1 MSLYLEASSILL
13 ETSGSLKSRIYHRPS
28 SSPTLKSPPARLY
41 ALIIETLKHQSLLN
55 EVIENSGILGFER
68 KLTHSLA
75 LLLLHDHLLTRN
87 GISTSTGPLKTAILN
102 HKARLQAEF
111 TRARLRRG
119 YGSTA
124 DLLAAVKK
132 ESEAKIPRWVRVNT
146 LRSCL
151 SAVLATLADYSPV
164 ESIAEL
170 SSGKVYYKDPIV
182 ENLLAFPP
190 ATDFT
195 THPLYLSGALILQ
208 DRSSCLPA
216 HLLAPP
222 PGAWVV
228 DATAAPGNKTTH
240 LAALLQGGGGGGG
253 VIAFEKDLRRAEVL
267 KKMVH
272 RAGGDE
278 LITIR
283 GGSDFLKANPKE
295 EPLQLVSHLLLD
307 PSCSGSGIVSRS
319 EYSLIPLSTP
329 ATAPTGKKR
338 KRGGSKPAAPA
349 KSVVINDAEDDEE
362 QEETKS
368 SAATSRLHSLS
379 SFQKSMILHA
389 MTFPSAQKISY
400 STCSIHAEENE
411 HVVTSVLASKVA
423 RRRGWH
429 VEKRADGNLREW
441 ERRGIPESCGGDEDV
456 AEACVR
462 CNPIE
467 DGGIGFFVVAFV
479 RDGSIDEENE
489 TSPKQQQQQQQE
501 EEEEEEWNGFSDDDE
516 KNITIEP
523 MANIETNPKRQ
534 KKKKQKQKKKQK

>member
-124 DLLAAVKK
+124 DLLAAIKK

-146 LRSCL
+146 LRSSL

-170 SSGKVYYKDPIV
+170 SGKVYYKDPIV

-195 THPLYLSGALILQ
+195 THPLYLSGAFILQ

-240 LAALLQGGGGGGG
+240 LAALLQGGGGGN

-272 RAGGDE
+272 SAGGEE

-283 GGSDFLKANPKE
+283 AGSDFLKADPKE
-295 EPLQLVSHLLLD
+295 EPLRFVSHLLLD
-307 PSCSGSGIVSRS
+307 PSCSGSGIISRS
-319 EYSLIPLSTP
+319 EYSLIPLSTS

-349 KSVVINDAEDDEE
+349 KSVVIINDPEDDE

-368 SAATSRLHSLS
+368 LTETATSRLHFLS
-379 SFQKSMILHA
+379 SFQKSMILYA

-423 RRRGWH
+423 RRRGWR

-441 ERRGIPESCGGDEDV
+441 ERRGILESCGGDKDV

-479 RDGSIDEENE
+479 RDGSIDDVDEENE
-489 TSPKQQQQQQQE
+489 TSPEQQQQQQQQE

-516 KNITIEP
+516 KKITIEP

-534 KKKKQKQKKKQK
+534 KQKQK